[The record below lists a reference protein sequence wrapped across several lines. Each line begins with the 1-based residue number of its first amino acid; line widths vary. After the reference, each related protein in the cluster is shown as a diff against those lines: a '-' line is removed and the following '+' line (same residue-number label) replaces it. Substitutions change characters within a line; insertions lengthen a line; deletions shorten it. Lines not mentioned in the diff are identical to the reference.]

1 MTYDWNVVPSPN
13 SGSVGNELFGVAV
26 RTSTDAWAVGGQ
38 VNVVGNASAYST
50 LIEHW
55 NGQAWAIVPSPNLA
69 NIVQDY
75 LRSVAIVSANDVW
88 AVGPGYASIQQC
100 PHQDVVEHWDG
111 QMWSVIPAPAL
122 NEDCSDELFGVSA
135 VATNDVW
142 AVGKG
147 YDPVN
152 KVDEPVMEHWDG
164 QTWTIVPGPT
174 SLNGVPAY
182 LNGVTAVSS
191 TDVWAVG
198 PYTPCLPSCQGKS
211 LVEHWDGVQW
221 SVVASPNLSTRRNEL
236 FAVSARAANDIWA
249 VGYFFDDITVDEDPL
264 IEHWDGTAW
273 TAFPHQNF
281 CAQTDC
287 GVLLGVTAIAAN
299 DAWAVGSSADGFTP
313 LIVHWNGAKWSAS
326 SAPARSARYLNGVSG
341 SAMSAPVAV
350 GTWAA
355 QTAIVRYGPPQFPK
369 KGPTRR

>member
-111 QMWSVIPAPAL
+111 QIWSITPAPAL

-152 KVDEPVMEHWDG
+152 
-164 QTWTIVPGPT
+164 
-174 SLNGVPAY
+174 
-182 LNGVTAVSS
+182 
-191 TDVWAVG
+191 
-198 PYTPCLPSCQGKS
+198 
-211 LVEHWDGVQW
+211 
-221 SVVASPNLSTRRNEL
+221 
-236 FAVSARAANDIWA
+236 
-249 VGYFFDDITVDEDPL
+249 
-264 IEHWDGTAW
+264 
-273 TAFPHQNF
+273 
-281 CAQTDC
+281 
-287 GVLLGVTAIAAN
+287 
-299 DAWAVGSSADGFTP
+299 
-313 LIVHWNGAKWSAS
+313 
-326 SAPARSARYLNGVSG
+326 
-341 SAMSAPVAV
+341 
-350 GTWAA
+350 
-355 QTAIVRYGPPQFPK
+355 
-369 KGPTRR
+369 